1 MSRTLVLLLFAEMC
15 YCDKWDIILSSLLL
29 PSLYYYSLHLPLSVG
44 VSLKLRGELLPNDS
58 FVDVDDIMYT
68 GPSGFTDLPSNRNPR
83 DEALKCVTDLVDCC
97 GTESGSTIT
106 RTVRGNWYPDVV
118 TLGNG
123 GGQFRV
129 NRGPNEVIDG
139 AQVYGSVRLY
149 RFFTPPQRGRYCCE
163 LPNAADPSVNQ
174 MLCAIICKFN
184 TQLL

>member
-1 MSRTLVLLLFAEMC
+1 MTWPREAAAMFTHMHVYITKCA
-15 YCDKWDIILSSLLL
+15 
-29 PSLYYYSLHLPLSVG
+29 VG
-44 VSLKLRGELLPNDS
+44 VSLMLRGEVLSNNS
-58 FVDVDDIMYT
+58 FVDMDDIMYT
-68 GPSGFTDLPSNRNPR
+68 VSSGDAPSNRNPR

-97 GTESGSTIT
+97 GTEPGSTV
-106 RTVRGNWYPDVV
+106 RTMHGDWNPDGV
-118 TLGNG
+118 TLGSG

-139 AQVYGSVRLY
+139 SQVYGSVRLY